1 MVRLENVMS
10 DDEKERSSISVE
22 FEEIGSVD
30 IIRYEAMNIT
40 PMQLLAMAHFLEF
53 EGKNSLAVQRAAQI
67 QEKMQRQ
74 QREQI
79 IVPKTKV
86 EL

>member
-1 MVRLENVMS
+1 MVRLENVMN

-22 FEEIGSVD
+22 FEEIGSVN

-53 EGKNSLAVQRAAQI
+53 EGKNSLAVQRQAQM
-67 QEKMQRQ
+67 QEEMRRQ